1 MWYISVRIIINY
13 NAAEYFTPDLLAAP
27 MEDSLPLLH
36 NEQMY
41 VRQDSIS
48 QYNMITS
55 QIERLRNRDAYQ
67 TT

>member
-1 MWYISVRIIINY
+1 MWYISVRIIINQ
-13 NAAEYFTPDLLAAP
+13 NAAEYFTPSLLAAS
-27 MEDSLPLLH
+27 MEDSLPLLR

-55 QIERLRNRDAYQ
+55 
-67 TT
+67 